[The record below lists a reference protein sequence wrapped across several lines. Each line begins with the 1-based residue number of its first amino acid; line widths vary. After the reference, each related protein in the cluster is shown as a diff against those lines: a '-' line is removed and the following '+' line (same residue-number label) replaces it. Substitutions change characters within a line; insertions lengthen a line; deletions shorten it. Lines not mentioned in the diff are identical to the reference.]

1 MDRSKFLSKV
11 IGLYLIIVSAAI
23 LTNMQ
28 QFITQVNNLVNN
40 APLMFMTG
48 FCTTIIGLLM
58 VVSHNIWQLSWR
70 FIITFIAWVTLIKG
84 VSIVLYPQYIDKTTA
99 IFMQN
104 VDVAH
109 GAAYFDLAL
118 GLLLCY
124 FGWFHGKH
132 HHK

>member
-99 IFMQN
+99 ILM
-104 VDVAH
+104 
-109 GAAYFDLAL
+109 
-118 GLLLCY
+118 
-124 FGWFHGKH
+124 
-132 HHK
+132 